1 MQVSNNTPL
10 GCSLSIFR
18 EDVCNDCSPGLFS
31 AVGIFNVV
39 AVPSVDI
46 NYCYKLNLSPMQY
59 AQTFP
64 SHYGMSIAVICS
76 APTASCVAKQTIQKI
91 YHVNPTTDVADI
103 QNSLLHCTN
112 TKRLTKGSQSS

>member
-1 MQVSNNTPL
+1 
-10 GCSLSIFR
+10 
-18 EDVCNDCSPGLFS
+18 
-31 AVGIFNVV
+31 
-39 AVPSVDI
+39 
-46 NYCYKLNLSPMQY
+46 MQY

-103 QNSLLHCTN
+103 HNSLLHCTN
-112 TKRLTKGSQSS
+112 TKRLTKGSQSSWSHLTNKQSELLGLLLLT